1 MKCWRILRCFFT
13 FSTKIIDVR
22 NSATILERKRTKI
35 ENHLVY
41 VLNFP
46 TQFGVPYRIIS
57 LVEIDLFIAHDH
69 SAVTFHLTDF
79 SRKSA
84 DVTHKKI
91 QSLKFFCGASEPTKS
106 FISMLGKL
114 GFSMWNVFF
123 LTSKCFFSRDFYI
136 YTMKV
141 FTFKI

>member
-1 MKCWRILRCFFT
+1 MKCWQILRCFFT
-13 FSTKIIDVR
+13 FSSKIIDVK
-22 NSATILERKRTKI
+22 NSTTILERKRTKI

-114 GFSMWNVFF
+114 VFQCEMYFF
-123 LTSKCFFSRDFYI
+123 LFQSVFSPE
-136 YTMKV
+136 
-141 FTFKI
+141 TFKYIL